1 MDNFNNKIYIKRMQ
15 GNKHCYILINKLNN
29 VEDKIT
35 NIGVTLGNEPSV
47 FIDLHNLLIKRKK

>member
-1 MDNFNNKIYIKRMQ
+1 MDNFNNKMYIKRMQ
-15 GNKHCYILINKLNN
+15 ENEHCYILMNKLNN

-47 FIDLHNLLIKRKK
+47 FTDFHNLLIKGKK